1 MGGHLQGLSST
12 KELGV
17 GSLILAGGLGGI
29 AYWGPTYPMDVIKS
43 RIQVDNLQHPQY
55 RGMMDCFSK
64 VHRPLLGICSPLA
77 WPSKVHRPSLA
88 PAAHLLG
95 LHVILTTISSYD
107 EGSRGHD

>member
-1 MGGHLQGLSST
+1 MQGLSST

-55 RGMMDCFSK
+55 RGMVDCFSK
-64 VHRPLLGICSPLA
+64 VRCPSLVLYAA
-77 WPSKVHRPSLA
+77 WPACQPDNDVTLRKS
-88 PAAHLLG
+88 AA
-95 LHVILTTISSYD
+95 
-107 EGSRGHD
+107 RAHD